1 MLPFALASF
10 LGAFLLFAVQPLLGR
25 YVLPTFGGAP
35 AIWSVCLVF
44 FQTALLAG
52 YLYAHALTQ
61 LKSQRHQVL
70 IHGLLFAIA
79 LLFLPPI
86 PATAS
91 LTGASDSVVWRALG
105 LLIQTI
111 GLPFTIMAA
120 TGPLIQSWFSRSFP
134 QRSPYRLFALSNAGS
149 LLGLLTY
156 PILIEPHF
164 DRATQAWGWS
174 AGFGLLAAVL
184 LKSGF
189 SRANNS
195 PPENSLAPTE
205 PISLARRLIWIGWA
219 AIGSALLVATTNAM
233 THDVAGV
240 PFLWI
245 APLTVY
251 LLTFIVAFD
260 HPRWYHRPTLSA
272 ALVVASVVIIDA
284 AAASGIGS
292 FLQLSAAYLVAL
304 FVAGLVCHGELY
316 RSRPQSSHLTIFYLH
331 IATGGAVGSLCV
343 AVVAPAVFDRFVEL
357 PFLWTAVIGWFAYG
371 IFRTQNVRL
380 ARGFGFGIVICPVFL
395 VLFRTIDALFFGH
408 ATWTDFWENFR
419 HTLSSLVIWPVI
431 GIGAGLV
438 WALGDIRTG
447 IVRRWHRRVILLV
460 IAVPMAVLA
469 GWWKFGL
476 QHDPAAI
483 FVARNTFGTITVSDF
498 NTDQP
503 RAQVRYLSHGSTTH
517 GIQLMHPDYQSWP
530 TTYYGPESGIGL
542 ALAQS
547 NQSAGRKIGVVGL
560 GVGTVASYG
569 QTGDHVRFYE
579 LDPAMVDVAQ
589 TQFTALARSA
599 ATITIKVGDGR
610 LLLAAENSDASLP
623 RLDVLVI
630 DAFSSDAVPIH
641 LLTSEAFA
649 IYLDRLK
656 SDGILIVNVSN
667 RWVDVRSV
675 VLAQAQKLGLTAAS
689 IFHRPSPD
697 DWWAFASEWVLLTRL
712 PARFES
718 AAIQAAATP
727 RVEIPPPSTAPAWT
741 DDFAGLWSALR

>member
-1 MLPFALASF
+1 MFPFALASF

-35 AIWSVCLVF
+35 AIWSICLVF

-91 LTGASDSVVWRALG
+91 LTGASNSVAWRALG

-111 GLPFTIMAA
+111 GLPFAIMAA

-195 PPENSLAPTE
+195 TLENSLAPTE

-219 AIGSALLVATTNAM
+219 AIGSGLLVATTNAL

-272 ALVVASVVIIDA
+272 ALVVASVIIIDA
-284 AAASGIGS
+284 AAASGIAS
-292 FLQLSAAYLVAL
+292 FSQLSAAYLVSL
-304 FVAGLVCHGELY
+304 LVAGLVCHGELY
-316 RSRPQSSHLTIFYLH
+316 RSRPQSRHLTAFYLH
-331 IATGGAVGSLCV
+331 IATGGAMGSLWV
-343 AVVAPAVFDRFVEL
+343 ALFAPAVFDRFVEL
-357 PFLWTAVIGWFAYG
+357 PILWTSVIGWFSYG

-380 ARGFGFGIVICPVFL
+380 ARALGFGVAISPLFL
-395 VLFRTIDALFFGH
+395 VLFRSIDALFFGH
-408 ATWTDFWENFR
+408 ATWIDFWENLS
-419 HTLSSLVIWPVI
+419 HTVGSSLNWPTI
-431 GIGAGLV
+431 GIGTALLL
-438 WALGDIRTG
+438 ALGDIRTG
-447 IVRRWHRRVILLV
+447 VLRQWHGRVILLV
-460 IAVPMAVLA
+460 MIFPTAVLA

-498 NTDQP
+498 NPDQP
-503 RAQVRYLSHGSTTH
+503 RAHVRYLSHGSTTH
-517 GIQLMHPDYQSWP
+517 RHPGIQLMHPDYQGWP
-530 TTYYGPESGIGL
+530 TTYYGPQSGIGL
-542 ALAQS
+542 ALSQAQ
-547 NQSAGRKIGVVGL
+547 QSADREIGVVGL

-569 QTGDHVRFYE
+569 QTGDHFRFYE
-579 LDPAMVDVAQ
+579 LDEAMVEVAQ
-589 TQFTALARSA
+589 TQFTALARRRRHHHDQGRRRTPA
-599 ATITIKVGDGR
+599 VGGR
-610 LLLAAENSDASLP
+610 DLQP
-623 RLDVLVI
+623 
-630 DAFSSDAVPIH
+630 
-641 LLTSEAFA
+641 FA
-649 IYLDRLK
+649 
-656 SDGILIVNVSN
+656 
-667 RWVDVRSV
+667 
-675 VLAQAQKLGLTAAS
+675 
-689 IFHRPSPD
+689 PSPRCLGD
-697 DWWAFASEWVLLTRL
+697 RRL
-712 PARFES
+712 QQRRRADSPADE
-718 AAIQAAATP
+718 
-727 RVEIPPPSTAPAWT
+727 
-741 DDFAGLWSALR
+741 